1 MIWRV
6 GAKIVI
12 FAPHSYLITNHLMLM
27 KKFLSVLAFWLL
39 LGGIASAIPVQ
50 INLSVEINEPLPGSP
65 GHGKGPT
72 FIPSVIQ
79 DDYEIRFLEIH
90 PYYTLCIVDEDDEV
104 VYSVA
109 VWSFT
114 TSVVLPSWLSGDYE
128 IQLRPDD
135 NYYLYGY
142 IEL

>member
-1 MIWRV
+1 M
-6 GAKIVI
+6 AKRKL
-12 FAPHSYLITNHLMLM
+12 FLLMLLAM
-27 KKFLSVLAFWLL
+27 FLLPSERMMATPIV
-39 LGGIASAIPVQ
+39 V
-50 INLSVEINEPLPGSP
+50 PLEVGYIDPSDNQENP
-65 GHGKGPT
+65 NKNPP
-72 FIPSVIQ
+72 FVPSVIQ

>member
-1 MIWRV
+1 
-6 GAKIVI
+6 
-12 FAPHSYLITNHLMLM
+12 M
-27 KKFLSVLAFWLL
+27 KKILLSFIMLLACTVGFA
-39 LGGIASAIPVQ
+39 GVQ
-50 INLSVEINEPLPGSP
+50 QVCGVIQLQIGFDDPTNGEEPLPKTLP
-65 GHGKGPT
+65 A
-72 FIPSVIQ
+72 IPAVMQ
-79 DDYEIRFLEIH
+79 NDYEIRFLEVH

-114 TSVVLPSWLSGDYE
+114 TSIVLPSWLSGDYE
-128 IQLRPDD
+128 IQLRPDE

>member
-1 MIWRV
+1 
-6 GAKIVI
+6 
-12 FAPHSYLITNHLMLM
+12 M

-39 LGGIASAIPVQ
+39 LGGLAFAIPVQ
-50 INLSVEINEPLPGSP
+50 INLTVGIDEPFPSIPEL
-65 GHGKGPT
+65 HKGPEYV
-72 FIPSVIQ
+72 PSVVQ
-79 DDYEIRFLEIH
+79 DDYEIRFLEVH

-128 IQLRPDD
+128 IQLHPDE

>member
-1 MIWRV
+1 MN
-6 GAKIVI
+6 K
-12 FAPHSYLITNHLMLM
+12 
-27 KKFLSVLAFWLL
+27 VLLTIILL
-39 LGGIASAIPVQ
+39 LTAFVGYANVQGSIIIPLEVGIIDPTAPPKPIPKNPIV
-50 INLSVEINEPLPGSP
+50 V
-65 GHGKGPT
+65 
-72 FIPSVIQ
+72 PSVMQ

-114 TSVVLPSWLSGDYE
+114 TSIVLPSWLSGDYE

>member
-1 MIWRV
+1 
-6 GAKIVI
+6 
-12 FAPHSYLITNHLMLM
+12 ML
-27 KKFLSVLAFWLL
+27 WLL
-39 LGGIASAIPVQ
+39 LGGAIMAIGQQ
-50 INLSVEINEPLPGSP
+50 IPLTVGYDEPHSGFPDIGR
-65 GHGKGPT
+65 GPEYV
-72 FIPSVIQ
+72 PSVIQ

-128 IQLRPDD
+128 ILLRPDE

>member
-1 MIWRV
+1 
-6 GAKIVI
+6 
-12 FAPHSYLITNHLMLM
+12 M
-27 KKFLSVLAFWLL
+27 KKLFLTFTLL
-39 LGGIASAIPVQ
+39 LTVVVSLANIQGNNYIQLEVRIIDPTAGNDPFHR
-50 INLSVEINEPLPGSP
+50 GSEYV
-65 GHGKGPT
+65 
-72 FIPSVIQ
+72 PSVIQ

>member
-1 MIWRV
+1 MLLAMFMWPSVQMMATPVVVSLEI
-6 GAKIVI
+6 GYEDPLNDQDN
-12 FAPHSYLITNHLMLM
+12 PHKNPP
-27 KKFLSVLAFWLL
+27 FV
-39 LGGIASAIPVQ
+39 
-50 INLSVEINEPLPGSP
+50 
-65 GHGKGPT
+65 
-72 FIPSVIQ
+72 PSVIQ

-90 PYYTLCIVDEDDEV
+90 PYYSLCIVDEDDEV

-142 IEL
+142 IQL

>member
-1 MIWRV
+1 MLLAMFLLPSV
-6 GAKIVI
+6 QMMA
-12 FAPHSYLITNHLMLM
+12 APVVVPLEIGYDDPSYDQDNPH
-27 KKFLSVLAFWLL
+27 KNPPFV
-39 LGGIASAIPVQ
+39 
-50 INLSVEINEPLPGSP
+50 
-65 GHGKGPT
+65 
-72 FIPSVIQ
+72 PSVIQ

-109 VWSFT
+109 VWSFI

-128 IQLRPDD
+128 IQLRPND